1 MKRAFDIVL
10 SLIAIIVLGP
20 LMLTIAVFIKACD
33 HGPALFRQERAGMNG
48 QPFDLLKF
56 RTMKTDADP
65 FGKSPESGDDP
76 RLNRGGKFLREYS
89 LDELPQLFNVLKGQ
103 MSLVGPRP
111 LYLSQVA
118 QMNEEHRKRLL
129 VRPGITGMSQ
139 VMHRN
144 DLMSQESLDL
154 EAKYARNAGLWTDL
168 KIILKTIGSVLG
180 RKDVYEQ

>member
-1 MKRAFDIVL
+1 MKRVIDMVLSVIAIVL
-10 SLIAIIVLGP
+10 LGP
-20 LMLTIAVFIKACD
+20 LMLAIAVFIRACD
-33 HGPALFRQERAGMNG
+33 PGPALFRQERAGKG
-48 QPFDLLKF
+48 GKPFFLLKF

-76 RLNRGGKFLREYS
+76 RLIKGGKFLREYS

-118 QMNEEHRKRLL
+118 QMNETHRKRLL

-154 EAKYARNAGLWTDL
+154 EAEYAQQGGLWTDG
-168 KIILKTIGSVLG
+168 KILCKTIGSVLS
-180 RKDVYEQ
+180 RQDVYER